1 MPYSLY
7 VVTDPAL
14 SLGRSHVDVAALA
27 VAGGADVIQLR
38 DKSATGRDLLAAAEA
53 IRNISAS
60 AGALFIV
67 NDRLDIA
74 LASGADGVHL
84 GQDDLPVRAARRIA
98 PNLIIGVSVGSVKGG
113 LRAVADGADYVA
125 LSPLFSTPS
134 KIDAGR
140 GHGLDLLMALCDEL
154 TVPVLAIGGINLSNV
169 QQVIR
174 AGAAGVAVIS
184 AVVSQ
189 PDISLAVSGLKT
201 LILEAK
207 KPV

>member
-7 VVTDPAL
+7 VVTDPML
-14 SLGRSHVDVAALA
+14 SLGRSHAEVAALA

-38 DKSATGRDLLAAAEA
+38 DKSASGRELLAAAES
-53 IRNISAS
+53 IRKITAS

-84 GQDDLPVRAARRIA
+84 GQDDLPVRAARAIA
-98 PNLIIGVSVGSVKGG
+98 PDLIIGVSVGSVGEG
-113 LRAVADGADYVA
+113 QRAVADGADYVA

-134 KIDAGR
+134 KVDAGE
-140 GHGLDLLMALCDEL
+140 GHGLDLLTTLCGEL
-154 TVPVLAIGGINLSNV
+154 EIPVLAIGGINPSNV
-169 QQVIR
+169 QHVIR

-184 AVVSQ
+184 AV
-189 PDISLAVSGLKT
+189 ISRPEIPLAVQGLKS

-207 KPV
+207 KSV

>member
-7 VVTDPAL
+7 VITDPAL
-14 SLGRSHVDVAALA
+14 SLGRSHADVAALA

-38 DKSATGRDLLAAAEA
+38 DKFATGRDLLAAAEA
-53 IRNISAS
+53 IRTITAS

-84 GQDDLPVRAARRIA
+84 GQDDLSVQAARKIA
-98 PNLIIGVSVGSVKGG
+98 PDLIIGVSIGSVGEG
-113 LRAVADGADYVA
+113 VRAVADGADYVA

-134 KIDAGR
+134 KVDAGR
-140 GHGLDLLMALCDEL
+140 GHGLDLLATLCGEL
-154 TVPVLAIGGINLSNV
+154 TVPVLAIGGINPSNV

-189 PDISLAVSGLKT
+189 PEIPLAVSGLKS

-207 KPV
+207 NPV

>member
-7 VVTDPAL
+7 VVTDPML

-38 DKSATGRDLLAAAEA
+38 DKYAGGRDLLTAARA
-53 IRNISAS
+53 IRAITLS

-67 NDRLDIA
+67 NDRLDVA

-84 GQDDLPVRAARRIA
+84 GQDDLPVWAARDLA
-98 PNLIIGVSVGSVKGG
+98 PHLILGVSVGSVEEGK
-113 LRAVADGADYVA
+113 LAVADGADYVA
-125 LSPLFSTPS
+125 LSPLFSTTS

-140 GHGLDLLMALCDEL
+140 GHGLDLLATLCGDL
-154 TVPVLAIGGINLSNV
+154 AVPVLAIGGINPSNV

-184 AVVSQ
+184 AVVGQ
-189 PDISLAVSGLKT
+189 PDISLAASNLKS
-201 LILEAK
+201 LIFDAK
-207 KPV
+207 KSV

>member
-7 VVTDPAL
+7 VVTDPML
-14 SLGRSHVDVAALA
+14 SLGRSHAEVAALA

-38 DKSATGRDLLAAAEA
+38 DKSASGRELLAAAES
-53 IRNISAS
+53 IRKITAL

-84 GQDDLPVRAARRIA
+84 GQDDLPVRAARAIA
-98 PNLIIGVSVGSVKGG
+98 PGLIVGVSVGSVAEGQ
-113 LRAVADGADYVA
+113 RAVVDGADYVA

-134 KIDAGR
+134 KVDAGE
-140 GHGLDLLMALCDEL
+140 GHGLDLLTTLCGEL
-154 TVPVLAIGGINLSNV
+154 RIPVLAIGGINPSNV

-184 AVVSQ
+184 AVISQ
-189 PDISLAVSGLKT
+189 PEIPLAVQGLKS

>member
-7 VVTDPAL
+7 VITDPAL
-14 SLGRSHVDVAALA
+14 SLGRLHADVAALA

-38 DKSATGRDLLAAAEA
+38 DKFATGRDLLAAAEA
-53 IRNISAS
+53 IRTITAS

-84 GQDDLPVRAARRIA
+84 GQDDLPVQAARKIA
-98 PNLIIGVSVGSVKGG
+98 PDLIIGVSVGSVGEG
-113 LRAVADGADYVA
+113 VRAVADGADYVA

-134 KIDAGR
+134 KVDAGR
-140 GHGLDLLMALCDEL
+140 GCGLDLLTTLCGEL
-154 TVPVLAIGGINLSNV
+154 TVPVLAIGGINPSNV

-189 PDISLAVSGLKT
+189 PEIPLAVSGLKS

-207 KPV
+207 NPV

>member
-7 VVTDPAL
+7 VVTDPML
-14 SLGRSHVDVAALA
+14 SLGRSHAEIAALA

-38 DKSATGRDLLAAAEA
+38 DKSASGRELLAAAES
-53 IRNISAS
+53 IRKITAS

-84 GQDDLPVRAARRIA
+84 GQDDLPVRAARAIA
-98 PNLIIGVSVGSVKGG
+98 PDLIIGVSVGSVGEG
-113 LRAVADGADYVA
+113 QRAAADGADYVA

-134 KIDAGR
+134 KVDAGE
-140 GHGLDLLMALCDEL
+140 GHGLDLLATLCGEL
-154 TVPVLAIGGINLSNV
+154 RIPVLAIGGINPSNV

-174 AGAAGVAVIS
+174 VGAAGVAVIS
-184 AVVSQ
+184 AVISQ
-189 PDISLAVSGLKT
+189 PKIPLAVLELKS

-207 KPV
+207 KSV